1 MTTRPARRSAARR
14 RSRTRAAALVV
25 AGALLLASVGDARS
39 AGFLDDV
46 EAGRTAGAS
55 GVAAAGD
62 TAARASAVQG
72 VLAAHDGAT
81 AGFAIGVLLAALDA
95 DLARGSAAPDGDLAR
110 STRARSPGDRA
121 LVERHVRELLAAQA
135 EAGIGNRALCLLSGR
150 TEPKSLERQ
159 VRLVA
164 PRWSCERH

>member
-1 MTTRPARRSAARR
+1 VTTRPAPRSAARR
-14 RSRTRAAALVV
+14 RTRTGVAALAV
-25 AGALLLASVGDARS
+25 AGTLLLAPVGAARG

-46 EAGRTAGAS
+46 AAGRAAGGTA
-55 GVAAAGD
+55 VAAAGGG
-62 TAARASAVQG
+62 AARASAVQG
-72 VLAAHDGAT
+72 LLAAHGGAS

-95 DLARGSAAPDGDLAR
+95 DLARGSAAR
-110 STRARSPGDRA
+110 SAGDRE
-121 LVERHVRELLAAQA
+121 LVERQVGDLLAAQA
-135 EAGIGNRALCLLSGR
+135 EAGIGNRALCLLGGR

>member
-1 MTTRPARRSAARR
+1 MTTRPARRSAARW
-14 RSRTRAAALVV
+14 RSRTGVATLAV
-25 AGALLLASVGDARS
+25 AGALLLAPVGAARG

-46 EAGRTAGAS
+46 DAGRTAGAT

-62 TAARASAVQG
+62 GAARASAVQS
-72 VLAAHDGAT
+72 VLAAHDGAS
-81 AGFAIGVLLAALDA
+81 AGFTIGVLLAALDG
-95 DLARGSAAPDGDLAR
+95 DLARGAGAR
-110 STRARSPGDRA
+110 SAGDRA
-121 LVERHVRELLAAQA
+121 LVERQVRELLAAQA

-150 TEPKSLERQ
+150 AEPKSLERQ